1 MKRAE
6 SLVVDTCLLGR
17 YISIDDIEYLDARFD
32 VLSDCHGGV
41 SLLDFSGFLKNKK
54 FEAEKFFRKELTCE

>member
-32 VLSDCHGGV
+32 VLSDCHGV
-41 SLLDFSGFLKNKK
+41 YFLMTNSI
-54 FEAEKFFRKELTCE
+54 